1 MERLNKDKAIGVVR
15 KRTLTIDVT
24 DDIQRILDRFELLAT
39 ELKGEAYWKS
49 LDKSY
54 LQKVIYAR
62 IDRWYENINKSTMG
76 DAVEEEFMNTILHSM

>member
-1 MERLNKDKAIGVVR
+1 MVR

-24 DDIQRILDRFELLAT
+24 DDIQRILDRFEVLSN
-39 ELKGEAYWKS
+39 ELMGEAYWKS

-62 IDRWYENINKSTMG
+62 IETWYRFVDKTTLNVS
-76 DAVEEEFMNTILHSM
+76 VEEEFKNMILQDK

>member
-1 MERLNKDKAIGVVR
+1 MVR

-24 DDIQRILDRFELLAT
+24 SDIQSILDRFEVLAT
-39 ELKGEAYWKS
+39 ELMGEAYWKS

-62 IDRWYENINKSTMG
+62 IETWYKHVDKTSL
-76 DAVEEEFMNTILHSM
+76 DDSVEEEFRNMILSDK

>member
-1 MERLNKDKAIGVVR
+1 MVR

-39 ELKGEAYWKS
+39 ELMGEAYWKG

-62 IDRWYENINKSTMG
+62 IETWYYEIDKSTM
-76 DAVEEEFMNTILHSM
+76 DIKLEEEFMKMILHDK

>member
-1 MERLNKDKAIGVVR
+1 MVR

-24 DDIQRILDRFELLAT
+24 DDIQRIFDRFELLAT

-62 IDRWYENINKSTMG
+62 IGTWYENVDKSTMNVK
-76 DAVEEEFMNTILHSM
+76 VEEEFMSTILYSM